1 MLSPVDFP
9 KVRLEI
15 VRKGFAYHGQR
26 FYRDLLILIK
36 YNKSNMREMTVK
48 KLREWKN
55 DDKSGEMSGK
65 VMETKYV

>member
-1 MLSPVDFP
+1 
-9 KVRLEI
+9 
-15 VRKGFAYHGQR
+15 
-26 FYRDLLILIK
+26 
-36 YNKSNMREMTVK
+36 MREMTVK